1 MEVLV
6 EHASESTQARGLGV
20 RRESLLKVGEDV
32 RQTQVVHSMSL
43 QVL

>member
-1 MEVLV
+1 
-6 EHASESTQARGLGV
+6 V

>member
-6 EHASESTQARGLGV
+6 EHGSESTQARGLGV